1 MSPESEYPECM
12 LTYLICPSVQIFF
25 IDFRK
30 EGHVSNFR
38 LNRFL
43 YRGDLS
49 GKF

>member
-1 MSPESEYPECM
+1 MSPETEDPECM
-12 LTYLICPSVQIFF
+12 LTYLICPSVRIFF

-38 LNRFL
+38 FNRFL